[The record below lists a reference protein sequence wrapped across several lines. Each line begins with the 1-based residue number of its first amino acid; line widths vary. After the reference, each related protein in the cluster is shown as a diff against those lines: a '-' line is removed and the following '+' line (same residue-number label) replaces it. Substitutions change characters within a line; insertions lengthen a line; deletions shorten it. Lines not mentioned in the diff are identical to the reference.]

1 MFKYA
6 VIHSGGA
13 HRDEALA
20 LGLAYE
26 AGLLPITAPVYRRE
40 PSVDELNDWMVLVL
54 DVGDQYN
61 DGLGNYDHHQ
71 LARGTRECALSLL
84 AKTYHVDV
92 GGGELITY
100 HELFADRPWYQ
111 ATVAIDS
118 LGPNAYAKELGLK
131 ELPPGLHSPFEMAI
145 IDMIG
150 KSTEVDLMVKVLL
163 AKVIGDRTRQAL
175 ELRERA
181 QWLKANAKIIP
192 LPGGLTAVMVE
203 SKVQL
208 GIDDFRKTLVASGL
222 DVAISITHDDR
233 GAGWSLYRFDDHPA
247 VDFSRLDGNLAI
259 SFAHKSGFIAKTREM
274 LCEGAV
280 KALCEQALR

>member
-1 MFKYA
+1 MFKHA
-6 VIHSGGA
+6 VIHGGGA

-26 AGLLPITAPVYRRE
+26 AGLLPIIAPVYRRE
-40 PSVDELNDWMVLVL
+40 PTTAELEDPQVLVL
-54 DVGDQYN
+54 DVGDRWEATLAN
-61 DGLGNYDHHQ
+61 FDHHQ
-71 LARGTRECALSLL
+71 LARGTRACALSLL
-84 AKTYHVDV
+84 AQVFEV
-92 GGGELITY
+92 RPGLSY

-118 LGPNAYAKELGLK
+118 LGPNAYAKELGLS

-163 AKVIGDRTRQAL
+163 AKVVGDRTRQAL

-181 QWLKANAKIIP
+181 LWLKANAKLIP
-192 LPGGLTAVMVE
+192 LPGGLTAILVE
-203 SKVQL
+203 SKNQL
-208 GIDDFRKTLVASGL
+208 GLEDFKKSLVASGL